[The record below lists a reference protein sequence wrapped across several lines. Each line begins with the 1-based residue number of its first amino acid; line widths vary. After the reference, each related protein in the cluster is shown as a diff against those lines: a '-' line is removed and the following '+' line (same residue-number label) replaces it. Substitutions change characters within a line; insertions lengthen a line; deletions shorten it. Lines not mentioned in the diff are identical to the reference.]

1 MGHPWQLVVGPRGA
15 TAGKVELKRR
25 VVGMSG
31 GEREELSPEDA
42 LDRIF
47 ANSDRPHS
55 DRPHSDRPHSDRPHS
70 DRPHSDWKA

>member
-1 MGHPWQLVVGPRGA
+1 DLMGHPWQLVVGPRGA

-55 DRPHSDRPHSDRPHS
+55 DRPHSD
-70 DRPHSDWKA
+70 WKA